1 MKDCQSFLDILFQYG
16 VVEEAEVDK
25 IENMDQRQRSRPSHS
40 WPENNVVV
48 INIQM
53 IVNGMDLQ
61 WNFKNEVNSWKMF
74 HFPQEFPYEKKDL
87 ESNANL

>member
-40 WPENNVVV
+40 
-48 INIQM
+48 
-53 IVNGMDLQ
+53 
-61 WNFKNEVNSWKMF
+61 
-74 HFPQEFPYEKKDL
+74 
-87 ESNANL
+87 